1 MPTPTRKRKSSATS
15 KTRKSAAS
23 SPGVLETDALLKG
36 MANGKLLW
44 GDMLRDDKALEAAAA
59 APVAATSASPVVDEM
74 LEGWSIPDLT
84 THRGIWEHFP
94 VSLVALGRPVA
105 GKQRYAVVW
114 HKAHLKEWRE
124 KRAAS
129 WDEYMEYQAFAEY
142 RLLHALRAHG
152 YAIEAPR
159 ADDQILVLVVPAD
172 ATSASPVPPLV
183 RLTDIRAHFP
193 MVIWNRVEG
202 APGETT
208 YAIAIRGDY
217 RRRVDGR
224 ELARTE
230 AQLRRALA
238 ASRFWTVLPAA
249 NRDEFVRIQMR
260 HD

>member
-1 MPTPTRKRKSSATS
+1 MPTPTRKRKSSTAS
-15 KTRKSAAS
+15 KTRKSAS
-23 SPGVLETDALLKG
+23 SPGILETDALLKG

-59 APVAATSASPVVDEM
+59 PSPAAASVDEM

-94 VSLVALGRPVA
+94 VSLVALGRPVG
-105 GKQRYAVVW
+105 GKQRYAVCW

-129 WDEYMEYQAFAEY
+129 WDEYMEYQTFAEY

-152 YAIEAPR
+152 YTIEPPR
-159 ADDQILVLVVPAD
+159 ADDQILVLVVSAD
-172 ATSASPVPPLV
+172 AASASPVPPLV
-183 RLTDIRAHFP
+183 RLTDIRTHFP
-193 MVIWNRVEG
+193 MAIWNRVEG